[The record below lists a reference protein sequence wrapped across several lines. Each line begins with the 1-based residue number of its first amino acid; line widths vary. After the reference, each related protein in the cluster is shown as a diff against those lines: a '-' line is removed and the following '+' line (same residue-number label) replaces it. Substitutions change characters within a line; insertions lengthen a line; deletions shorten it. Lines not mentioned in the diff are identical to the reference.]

1 MTESE
6 KQNVIRALNTLAKH
20 KSIYGCQQCS
30 KTAEFALQLIE
41 EQQQILEQQKQM
53 YGDGE
58 NCHYIKGR
66 TMTDAES
73 MGMLFDDAPE
83 IPDGVIPIIHEY
95 GDTDLTQ

>member
-41 EQQQILEQQKQM
+41 EQQQILEQQKKP
-53 YGDGE
+53 DFCPIRE
-58 NCHYIKGR
+58 NEDENK
-66 TMTDAES
+66 E
-73 MGMLFDDAPE
+73 
-83 IPDGVIPIIHEY
+83 
-95 GDTDLTQ
+95 